1 MPAIIQQLTQLVT
14 SLAVLPSG
22 MVKNEGIFF
31 LLLAILIVLI
41 IVAMILR
48 KRRRQND
55 VAS

>member
-1 MPAIIQQLTQLVT
+1 MPAIIQQLTQFVT
-14 SLAVLPSG
+14 SLTVLPKG
-22 MVKNEGIFF
+22 MVKSEGTFF
-31 LLLAILIVLI
+31 VLLTILIVLI